1 MKREEIDAEL
11 AMLKEDQ
18 FRQSAVISASDAHA
32 CKCTKMDKD
41 FQTEYP
47 EEYAEYVT
55 ALDKFHANEAR
66 IAELEAMEPEDEERP
81 IDGAI

>member
-1 MKREEIDAEL
+1 MTRQEIEAEL
-11 AMLKEDQ
+11 ALLNEDQ
-18 FRQSAVISASDAHA
+18 LRQSATVSASDAHA

-47 EEYAEYVT
+47 EEYAEYVA

-66 IAELEAMEPEDEERP
+66 IKELEEMTPEEEEPHPLPD
-81 IDGAI
+81 